1 MPAAPDR
8 PLRDDWVPDNG
19 TQRASAALVSARQA
33 VSQGARVN
41 TDAVVAAEAADESS
55 VDTPFPD
62 QMPSTRPTE
71 LDLPSLIS
79 VLVIDQDAGQHSLIE
94 RALATASGHV
104 GEHVRFEVSYAGSL
118 SEGLDLLATGGIDAV
133 LLDLALPDSTGLD
146 TLIRL
151 REEHQGVPIVVLT
164 DIDDEELALRAVASG
179 AQDYL
184 LKSRIH
190 AHVILRVLLFAR
202 ERQRMQT
209 ELRELAL
216 IDALTGLH
224 NRRGFL
230 ASAEQMLRI
239 ARRSGRG
246 LVMIFLD
253 LDHLKTLNDTLGH
266 DEGDR
271 ALVSLAEVL
280 RGTFRTSDMV
290 ARIGGDEFAVL
301 AIDAPPGAVSQ
312 LTERLM
318 ERIETHNAQSEHPA
332 TLSISMG
339 TAILEPEDPGG
350 VEDLLARAD
359 RAMYAH
365 KREKLK
371 AERAPTG

>member
-1 MPAAPDR
+1 MPRTRTTDI
-8 PLRDDWVPDNG
+8 
-19 TQRASAALVSARQA
+19 S
-33 VSQGARVN
+33 GA
-41 TDAVVAAEAADESS
+41 
-55 VDTPFPD
+55 
-62 QMPSTRPTE
+62 
-71 LDLPSLIS
+71 SLIS
-79 VLVIDQDAGQHSLIE
+79 VLVIDQDAAQHTVIE
-94 RALATASGHV
+94 HALATAGGHV
-104 GEHVRFEVSYAGSL
+104 GEHLRFEVSYAGSL
-118 SEGLDLLATGGIDAV
+118 AEGLDRLSVGGIDAV

-146 TLIRL
+146 TLLRV

-164 DIDDEELALRAVASG
+164 AVDDEQLALKAVANG

-216 IDALTGLH
+216 VDALTGLH

-230 ASAEQMLRI
+230 SSAEQMLRL

-246 LVMIFLD
+246 LVLIYLD
-253 LDHLKTLNDTLGH
+253 LDHLKTLNDTVGH

-271 ALVSLAEVL
+271 ALVDLAEVL
-280 RGTFRTSDMV
+280 RGTFRTSDIV

-312 LTERLM
+312 LKVRLL
-318 ERIETHNAQSEHPA
+318 ERIDEYNARSPHPA
-332 TLSISMG
+332 ALSISMG
-339 TAILEPEDPGG
+339 TAVLLFDDPGG
-350 VEDLLARAD
+350 IEDLLARAD
-359 RAMYAH
+359 RAMYVH
-365 KREKLK
+365 KREKLRT
-371 AERAPTG
+371 EGSSIG

>member
-1 MPAAPDR
+1 MQTR
-8 PLRDDWVPDNG
+8 
-19 TQRASAALVSARQA
+19 
-33 VSQGARVN
+33 
-41 TDAVVAAEAADESS
+41 
-55 VDTPFPD
+55 
-62 QMPSTRPTE
+62 STEP
-71 LDLPSLIS
+71 DLPSLIS
-79 VLVIDQDAGQHSLIE
+79 VLVIDQDAAQHSLIE
-94 RALATASGHV
+94 HALATASGHV

-118 SEGLDLLATGGIDAV
+118 TEGLDLLAMGGIDAV
-133 LLDLALPDSTGLD
+133 LLDLTLPDCTGLD

-164 DIDDEELALRAVASG
+164 DIDDEQLALQAVASG

-216 IDALTGLH
+216 IDPLTGLH

-230 ASAEQMLRI
+230 TSAGQMLRL

-246 LVMIFLD
+246 LVLIFLD

-271 ALVSLAEVL
+271 SLVGLAGVL

-312 LTERLM
+312 LTDRLL
-318 ERIETHNAQSEHPA
+318 ERIETHNAQSPHQA

-339 TAILEPEDPGG
+339 TAVLEPEDPGG
-350 VEDLLARAD
+350 IEDLLARAD

-365 KREKLK
+365 KREKLRK
-371 AERAPTG
+371 ERAPVG

>member
-1 MPAAPDR
+1 
-8 PLRDDWVPDNG
+8 
-19 TQRASAALVSARQA
+19 
-33 VSQGARVN
+33 
-41 TDAVVAAEAADESS
+41 
-55 VDTPFPD
+55 
-62 QMPSTRPTE
+62 MPSTRTTE
-71 LDLPSLIS
+71 LDLPSLIT
-79 VLVIDQDAGQHSLIE
+79 VLVIDKDAGQHSLIE
-94 RALATASGHV
+94 HALTTAGGHV
-104 GEHVRFEVSYAGSL
+104 GEQVRFQVSYAGSL
-118 SEGLDLLATGGIDAV
+118 AEGLDRLGKGGIDAV
-133 LLDLALPDSTGLD
+133 LVDLALSDSSGLN
-146 TLIRL
+146 TLVRL
-151 REEHQGVPIVVLT
+151 RDEHQGVPIVVLT
-164 DIDDEELALRAVASG
+164 DIDDEQLALRAVACG

-230 ASAEQMLRI
+230 SSAEQMLRL
-239 ARRSGRG
+239 ARRSARG

-271 ALVSLAEVL
+271 ALVGLAGVL
-280 RGTFRTSDMV
+280 RSTFRTSDMV

-312 LTERLM
+312 LTDRLL
-318 ERIETHNAQSEHPA
+318 ERIETHNAQARRPA
-332 TLSISMG
+332 LLSISMG
-339 TAILEPEDPGG
+339 TAVLEPEDPGG
-350 VEDLLARAD
+350 IEDLLARAD
-359 RAMYAH
+359 RAMYEH
-365 KREKLK
+365 KRDKLRT
-371 AERAPTG
+371 ERSRLG

>member
-1 MPAAPDR
+1 MPLNRSKEP
-8 PLRDDWVPDNG
+8 N
-19 TQRASAALVSARQA
+19 
-33 VSQGARVN
+33 
-41 TDAVVAAEAADESS
+41 
-55 VDTPFPD
+55 
-62 QMPSTRPTE
+62 
-71 LDLPSLIS
+71 LPSLIN
-79 VLVIDQDAGQHSLIE
+79 VLVIDQDAAQHSLIE
-94 RALATASGHV
+94 HALATASGHV
-104 GEHVRFEVSYAGSL
+104 GEQVRFEVSYAGRL
-118 SEGLDLLATGGIDAV
+118 GEGLEMLATGGIDAV
-133 LLDLALPDSTGLD
+133 LLDLALPDSRGLD

-164 DIDDEELALRAVASG
+164 DIDDEQLALRAVASG

-230 ASAEQMLRI
+230 ASAEQMLRL

-246 LVMIFLD
+246 IVLIFLD

-271 ALVSLAEVL
+271 ALVGLAGVL
-280 RGTFRTSDMV
+280 RSTFRTSDMV

-312 LTERLM
+312 LTDRLL
-318 ERIETHNAQSEHPA
+318 ERIESHNASQRHPA
-332 TLSISMG
+332 TLAISMG
-339 TAILEPEDPGG
+339 TAVLEPDDPGG
-350 VEDLLARAD
+350 IEDLLARAD
-359 RAMYAH
+359 RAMYVQ
-365 KREKLK
+365 KREKLGK
-371 AERAPTG
+371 ERSPIT

>member
-1 MPAAPDR
+1 MPP
-8 PLRDDWVPDNG
+8 
-19 TQRASAALVSARQA
+19 
-33 VSQGARVN
+33 
-41 TDAVVAAEAADESS
+41 
-55 VDTPFPD
+55 
-62 QMPSTRPTE
+62 TRTTE
-71 LDLPSLIS
+71 LALPSLIS
-79 VLVIDQDAGQHSLIE
+79 VLVVDQDAAQHALIE
-94 RALATASGHV
+94 QALATAGGHV

-118 SEGLDLLATGGIDAV
+118 AEGLDRLALGGIDAI
-133 LLDLALPDSTGLD
+133 LLDLALPDSTGIE
-146 TLIRL
+146 TLMRV

-164 DIDDEELALRAVASG
+164 ALDDEQLALRAVACG

-216 IDALTGLH
+216 VDALTGLH

-230 ASAEQMLRI
+230 SSAEQMLRL

-246 LVMIFLD
+246 LVLVFLD
-253 LDHLKTLNDTLGH
+253 LDHLKILNDTIGH

-271 ALVSLAEVL
+271 ALVNLAAVL
-280 RGTFRTSDMV
+280 RSTFRTSDII

-312 LTERLM
+312 LKVRLL
-318 ERIETHNAQSEHPA
+318 ERIETYNTQSNHPA
-332 TLSISMG
+332 ALSISMG
-339 TAILEPEDPGG
+339 TAVLLPEDPGG
-350 VEDLLARAD
+350 IEDLLARAD
-359 RAMYAH
+359 RAMYVH
-365 KREKLK
+365 KREKLRK
-371 AERAPTG
+371 ESTPTL

>member
-1 MPAAPDR
+1 MDPDV
-8 PLRDDWVPDNG
+8 L
-19 TQRASAALVSARQA
+19 
-33 VSQGARVN
+33 
-41 TDAVVAAEAADESS
+41 VAAEAADQSF
-55 VDTPFPD
+55 VDTPYPD
-62 QMPSTRPTE
+62 QMPSKHPTE

-79 VLVIDQDAGQHSLIE
+79 VLVIDQDAAQHSLIE
-94 RALATASGHV
+94 HALATASSHV
-104 GEHVRFEVSYAGSL
+104 GEYVRFEVSYAGSL
-118 SEGLDLLATGGIDAV
+118 VEGLDTLAQGGIDAV
-133 LLDLALPDSTGLD
+133 LLDLELPDSNGLD
-146 TLIRL
+146 TLVRV

-164 DIDDEELALRAVASG
+164 ALDDQELALRAVASG

-246 LVMIFLD
+246 LVLIFLD

-271 ALVSLAEVL
+271 ALVGLAGVL
-280 RGTFRTSDMV
+280 RSTFRTSDMV

-312 LTERLM
+312 LTDRLL
-318 ERIETHNAQSEHPA
+318 ERIETHNAQLHHPA
-332 TLSISMG
+332 TLAISMG
-339 TAILEPEDPGG
+339 TAVLEPHDPGG
-350 VEDLLARAD
+350 IEDLLARAD
-359 RAMYAH
+359 RAMYVH

-371 AERAPTG
+371 QERAPIG

>member
-1 MPAAPDR
+1 
-8 PLRDDWVPDNG
+8 
-19 TQRASAALVSARQA
+19 
-33 VSQGARVN
+33 
-41 TDAVVAAEAADESS
+41 
-55 VDTPFPD
+55 
-62 QMPSTRPTE
+62 MPSTRTPE
-71 LDLPSLIS
+71 ADLPSLIS
-79 VLVIDQDAGQHSLIE
+79 VLVIDQDAAQHSLIE
-94 RALATASGHV
+94 HALATASGHV
-104 GEHVRFEVSYAGSL
+104 SEHARFEVSYAGSL
-118 SEGLDLLATGGIDAV
+118 TEGLDQLTMGGIDAV
-133 LLDLALPDSTGLD
+133 LLDLALPDSVGLD
-146 TLIRL
+146 ALVRV
-151 REEHQGVPIVVLT
+151 REEHPGVPIVVLT
-164 DIDDEELALRAVASG
+164 DIDDEQLALRSVASG

-202 ERQRMQT
+202 ERQRVQT

-230 ASAEQMLRI
+230 ASAEQMLRL

-246 LVMIFLD
+246 LVLIFLD

-271 ALVSLAEVL
+271 ALVGLAEVL

-312 LTERLM
+312 LTDRLL
-318 ERIETHNAQSEHPA
+318 ERIETHNAKSRHPA

-339 TAILEPEDPGG
+339 TAVLEPEDPGG
-350 VEDLLARAD
+350 IEDLLARAD

-365 KREKLK
+365 KREKLNG
-371 AERAPTG
+371 ERTPVG